1 MKTMTC
7 QQLGGPCGFQL
18 RGDTADQVIRQ
29 QDQHLKDAVAGG
41 DSTHEQANNEMRGRW
56 KHPKRSL
63 DWYNGTKR
71 AFAEAPE
78 D

>member
-1 MKTMTC
+1 MALTTPVMDDRRRSRVSVPSTC
-7 QQLGGPCGFQL
+7 
-18 RGDTADQVIRQ
+18 D
-29 QDQHLKDAVAGG
+29 
-41 DSTHEQANNEMRGRW
+41 NNEMRGRW

-71 AFAEAPE
+71 AFAEVPE